1 MESDT
6 QDTRKWSA
14 IQTRS
19 NMEKKAVE
27 TLKHMIDVEDMGA
40 YISKEDILM
49 PEEKVSEIKDGKK
62 TSRLRKLYP
71 GYFFVRVK
79 LYDED
84 DNFLEK
90 PWYFIRGINGVIN
103 FMGGDRPVALRKAEI
118 ERIQAQMAQAEG
130 VERPKINFNVGE
142 AVKIHEGPFLGLTGI
157 IEEVDTERG
166 KLKVSVS
173 IFGRFTP
180 VELEYSQVTK
190 AEEAD

>member
-6 QDTRKWSA
+6 QDTRKWYA
-14 IQTRS
+14 VQTRS

-49 PEEKVSEIKDGKK
+49 PEEKVSEVKDGKK
-62 TSRLRKLYP
+62 TTRLRKLYP

-84 DNFLEK
+84 ENFLEK

-103 FMGGDRPVALRKAEI
+103 FMGGERPVALRKAEI
-118 ERIQAQMAQAEG
+118 DRIFAQMAQAEG

>member
-1 MESDT
+1 
-6 QDTRKWSA
+6 
-14 IQTRS
+14 
-19 NMEKKAVE
+19 MEKKAVE
-27 TLKHMIDVEDMGA
+27 ALKHMIDVEDMGA

-62 TSRLRKLYP
+62 TTRLRKLYP

-84 DNFLEK
+84 ENFLEK

-103 FMGGDRPVALRKAEI
+103 FMGGERPVALRKAEI